1 MSNGSLAK
9 RYARAF
15 FALGLE
21 QGLVEKFNQD
31 IHSFLEVT
39 ELDSGLLSNAMLNPI
54 IKVDE
59 RKKVIAVLAEKM
71 ELHTFTTSFI
81 SILLDKGRFLLL
93 PEIVSIFRIMAYEN
107 AGRVRAIVQTATEIS
122 AAELADIQST
132 LANTVNIAPEK
143 LIIEHTVVPELLG
156 GIIAQIGDTT
166 YDGSIRSKLQDI
178 HTALLQ

>member
-21 QGLVEKFNQD
+21 QKLVEKFNQD
-31 IHSFLEVT
+31 IQDFLEVSA
-39 ELDSGLLSNAMLNPI
+39 LDDNHLTSALLNPI
-54 IKVDE
+54 LKIDE
-59 RKKVIAVLAEKM
+59 RKLVINTLSQKM
-71 ELHTFTTSFI
+71 ELHSFSTSFI
-81 SILLDKGRFLLL
+81 SLLLDKGRFALL
-93 PEIVSIFRIMAYEN
+93 PEITSLFRAMADEH
-107 AGRVRAIVQTATEIS
+107 AGRVRVVVQTATEIS
-122 AAELADIQST
+122 AAELAEIQST
-132 LANTVNIAPEK
+132 LANTVKIAPEK
-143 LIIEHTVVPELLG
+143 LIIEHSVQPELLG